1 MAKVYKGSLS
11 LEWYNKQ
18 RAILAQNQESSLQSD
33 SPAPFINWVN
43 REESLFYEIVDE
55 QGKGNKPYWVDR
67 NDIRI
72 KEARPLIL
80 QSVFKVVEKDKPG
93 SLQGIEKIY
102 ELVES
107 TAEDDEIENM
117 LIKGD
122 NLLALNTL
130 KKHFDN
136 KSNEDRVKCIYIDP
150 PYNTKSAFVNYDD
163 NLAHS
168 EWLSLMRDRL
178 SILYQILADDGV
190 ILVSIND
197 KEFAYIKI
205 LLDDIFGRDNF
216 ITNFI
221 WKTDGNFDNQ
231 ARIKVCHEYVLM
243 YAKDESIFEDPS
255 VKDPNI
261 PPDSKL
267 FKELIQNTII
277 KNGPKNPPSEL
288 KLSKGFPANFEEGV
302 IEARED
308 KWPIYKTKLEV
319 KDSKLQAES
328 IAFSGWSSKALVE
341 EFIENGFN
349 PVFDQKGQETIF
361 FLTKTGA
368 IEASK
373 KRSEKSGYVISV
385 LENMGSTQKMSAEL
399 KTINIKF
406 DFPKPEGLISY
417 LLKICTDENDLV
429 LDCFGGSGTTFA
441 VAHKLKRRWIGVELG
456 NQADNLI
463 VPRLKHVIAGT
474 ENIGITLAEKWK
486 GGGAFKYYHLGPSI
500 ISRDKSGQEDFN
512 WALGRKFIEESM
524 LLSYDYVLTTEIDLQ
539 ANQLFKTEENR
550 PTIGIQQIGAKSRV
564 AIISINEP
572 NGKLSVMPYDEI
584 SALYQTVKQKFG
596 PEYINIFTNRGVE
609 MAYDSKPDDLE
620 IIKVPHAI
628 FAELER

>member
-1 MAKVYKGSLS
+1 MAKMYKGSLS

-18 RAILAQNQESSLQSD
+18 KSILAQSQESSIASD
-33 SPAPFINWVN
+33 STAPFINWVN
-43 REESLFYEIVDE
+43 REDSLFYEIVDE

-80 QSVFKVVEKDKPG
+80 KSVFKAIVKNKPG
-93 SLQGIEKIY
+93 SLAGMDTFY
-102 ELVES
+102 EVVES
-107 TAEDDEIENM
+107 SNDDEGVDNI

-130 KKHFDN
+130 KKHFGN
-136 KSNEDRVKCIYIDP
+136 KSNEDKVKCIYIDP

-197 KEFAYIKI
+197 KELAYIKI

-261 PPDSKL
+261 PSDSKL
-267 FKELIQNTII
+267 FKELIQNTIV
-277 KNGPKNPPSEL
+277 KNGPKNPASDL
-288 KLSKGFPANFEEGV
+288 KLPKGFPANFEEGV
-302 IEARED
+302 IEARDD
-308 KWPIYKTKLEV
+308 KWPIYKTKIQI
-319 KDSKLQAES
+319 KDSKLQTETV
-328 IAFSGWSSKALVE
+328 AFSGWSSKALVE
-341 EFIENGFN
+341 EFIENEFKSI
-349 PVFDQKGQETIF
+349 FDKKGQETTF

-368 IEASK
+368 IEAAK

-417 LLKICTDENDLV
+417 LLKICTEENDLV

-441 VAHKLKRRWIGVELG
+441 VAQKLRRKWIGVELG
-456 NQADNLI
+456 NQADKLI

-474 ENIGITLAEKWK
+474 ENIGITQSEKWK
-486 GGGAFKYYHLGPSI
+486 GGGSFKYYHLGPSI
-500 ISRDKSGQEDFN
+500 ISRNKDGQEDFN
-512 WALGRKFIEESM
+512 WSLGREFIQESM
-524 LLSYDYVLTTEIDLQ
+524 LLSYDYIIDQIDLQ
-539 ANQLFKTEENR
+539 ADKLFQFESDR
-550 PTIGIQQIGAKSRV
+550 PSIGVQQIGSKNRV
-564 AIISINEP
+564 AIVSVKEP
-572 NGKLSVMPYDEI
+572 NGTPSLMSYDEI
-584 SALYQTVKQKFG
+584 SSLYKVVKQKFA

-620 IIKVPHAI
+620 IIKIPHAI
-628 FAELER
+628 FAELEK

>member
-1 MAKVYKGSLS
+1 MAKTYKGSLS

-18 RAILAQNQESSLQSD
+18 RAVLAQSQESSTPSD
-33 SPAPFINWVN
+33 TVAPFINWVN

-72 KEARPLIL
+72 KEARPLLL
-80 QSVFKVVEKDKPG
+80 QSVFKAIEKNKPG
-93 SLQGIEKIY
+93 SLEGIDKIY

-107 TAEDDEIENM
+107 SSEDDSVENM

-136 KSNEDRVKCIYIDP
+136 KANEDKVKCIYIDP

-178 SILYQILADDGV
+178 STLYQILADDGV

-261 PPDSKL
+261 PADSKL
-267 FKELIQNTII
+267 FKELIQNTIV
-277 KNGPKNPPSEL
+277 KNGPKNPPSDL
-288 KLSKGFPANFEEGV
+288 KLPKGFPANFEEGV

-308 KWPIYKTKLEV
+308 KWPIYKTNLEI
-319 KDSKLQAES
+319 KDSKLQAETL
-328 IAFSGWSSKALVE
+328 AFSGWSSKALAE
-341 EFIENGFN
+341 EFIENGFK
-349 PVFDQKGQETIF
+349 PVLDQKGQETTF

-368 IEASK
+368 IEATK

-399 KTINIKF
+399 KKINIKF

-417 LLKICTDENDLV
+417 LLKICTEENDLV

-441 VAHKLKRRWIGVELG
+441 VAQKLKRRWIGVELG
-456 NQADNLI
+456 NQADKLI
-463 VPRLKHVIAGT
+463 VPRLKHVICGT
-474 ENIGITLAEKWK
+474 ENIGITQAEKWK
-486 GGGAFKYYHLGPSI
+486 GGGSFKYYHLGPSI
-500 ISRDKSGQEDFN
+500 ISKESGRDDFN
-512 WALGRKFIEESM
+512 WSLGKKFIEESM
-524 LLSYDYVLTTEIDLQ
+524 LLSYDYSLDMQIDLQ
-539 ANQLFKTEENR
+539 ANQLFKSEQNR
-550 PTIGIQQIGAKSRV
+550 PTIGIQKIGSKSRV
-564 AIISINEP
+564 AIVSINEP
-572 NGKLSVMPYDEI
+572 SGKLSIMTYDEI
-584 SALYQTVKQKFG
+584 SALYQAVKQKFA

-628 FAELER
+628 FAELEK

>member
-18 RAILAQNQESSLQSD
+18 KAILAQTQESSLPPD

-55 QGKGNKPYWVDR
+55 HGKGNKPYWVDR

-107 TAEDDEIENM
+107 ATEDDEVENM

-136 KSNEDRVKCIYIDP
+136 KPNEERVKCIYIDP

-261 PPDSKL
+261 PADSKL

-288 KLSKGFPANFEEGV
+288 KLPKGFPANFEEGA

-328 IAFSGWSSKALVE
+328 TAFSGWSSKALVE
-341 EFIENGFN
+341 EFIENEFK
-349 PVFDQKGQETIF
+349 PVFDQKGQETVF

-368 IEASK
+368 IEAAK

-417 LLKICTDENDLV
+417 LLKICTNENDLV

-441 VAHKLKRRWIGVELG
+441 VAQKLKRRWIGVELG
-456 NQADNLI
+456 NQADKLI
-463 VPRLKHVIAGT
+463 VPRLKHVISGS
-474 ENIGITLAEKWK
+474 ENIGITQAEKWK

-500 ISRDKSGQEDFN
+500 ISRDKSGEEDFN
-512 WALGRKFIEESM
+512 WSLGRKFIEESM

-539 ANQLFKTEENR
+539 ANQLFKSEENR
-550 PTIGIQQIGAKSRV
+550 PTIGIQQIGTKSRV

-584 SALYQTVKQKFG
+584 SALYQAVKQKFG